1 VFFSTAT
8 EGCWWVWHAGL
19 KFKKSRSIKK
29 WGKNQEASNQ
39 AWRACEWSI
48 TEASQNIIR
57 IGKWLERPEKDNDVA
72 SISRP
77 RPVMVLGFGFMLG
90 HVISPWNEKITR
102 EYKDKI
108 GRSAIANRS
117 SDHGPFQVSRDAI
130 SFACHLVYHP
140 CVCLPPRNSRGKNW
154 FSLYYTVTST

>member
-1 VFFSTAT
+1 MQGSSLRNHEA
-8 EGCWWVWHAGL
+8 L
-19 KFKKSRSIKK
+19 KMRQESRSVKP
-29 WGKNQEASNQ
+29 GMACS
-39 AWRACEWSI
+39 ACEWSI

-140 CVCLPPRNSRGKNW
+140 CVCLPPRNSRGEKLV
-154 FSLYYTVTST
+154 FIVLYSNIHT